1 MKKVIGILSV
11 LVFAFAANVSAQIT
25 QPGSTTEARPMDP
38 FTLNFVMK
46 EGSNTVPL
54 PDGRGTVKFTKR
66 GDKFADVVFTD
77 ASGKATR
84 LAPGNGSTDNL
95 PKPPCKYKL
104 PDACFGGGG
113 SAAMCICRPTNI
125 SNGGN
130 PNEILIGLLVPAVQK
145 VRGAA
150 ARIST
155 N

>member
-11 LVFAFAANVSAQIT
+11 LVFTCAANISAQIA
-25 QPGSTTEARPMDP
+25 QPAKATESKPMEP
-38 FTLNFVMK
+38 FSLNFVMQ

-54 PDGRGTVKFTKR
+54 PDGKGTLKFVKR
-66 GDKFADVVFTD
+66 GDKFMDVVFTD

-84 LAPGNGSTDNL
+84 LAPANGATGNL

-113 SAAMCICRPTNI
+113 SPAMCICRPTNI

-130 PNEILIGLLVPAVQK
+130 PNEILIGLLLPAVQK
-145 VRGAA
+145 VREAA
-150 ARIST
+150 ARM
-155 N
+155 